1 MNRKIINLKDM
12 KKIVVALM
20 TMVMVLAGFRA
31 SAQGKWGA
39 DSANCIKYLSFY
51 DESYKS
57 KDYDNATINW
67 RKAYSSCPH
76 GIRQTMLTNGTE
88 LVRKLIN
95 KNKSNVVYRASL
107 IDTLMTLHEERA
119 KLFPK
124 YAVSALNNKGVD
136 IVNYMNG
143 DEKAVYEGLNDVISR
158 NGVNTR
164 TSLFIQDMNVAIEL
178 YKKGLV
184 SAEDVINTYQ
194 RNVDFLD
201 KAPAKTEAVA
211 EQNRKVK
218 TDLESLFI
226 TSKVAE
232 CDDLIALFTPRYEA
246 NPEDLALVSNIVKM
260 LSITED
266 CQDNDLFLNAVTSM
280 YKLDPSYNSAYYLY
294 RLNASRGNIDAA
306 LKYVDEA
313 IAYEASDASTDA
325 GYSFEAA
332 TFCFKNGRLAKAYS
346 YASKAQELDE
356 SISGKAFFLMGQI
369 WGATSCGG
377 DEIEKRAH
385 YWVAVDY
392 LNKAKAADASLADDA
407 NRAIGSFSIYFPET
421 AEAFMYNVTD
431 GQAYKV
437 VCNGMSASTTVRTRK

>member
-1 MNRKIINLKDM
+1 MNNNEKMVDM
-12 KKIVVALM
+12 KKIVVALL
-20 TMVMVLAGFRA
+20 TTVMVFAGFRA

-51 DESYKS
+51 DDSYKA
-57 KDYDNATINW
+57 KNFDNATVNW
-67 RKAYSSCPH
+67 RKAYAICPH
-76 GIRQTMLTNGTE
+76 GVRQTMLTNGTE
-88 LVRKLIN
+88 LLRKLIVKN
-95 KNKSNVVYRASL
+95 KNNATYRAALVDS
-107 IDTLMTLHEERA
+107 LMTIHEERA

-136 IVNYMNG
+136 IVNYLNG
-143 DEKAVYEGLNDVISR
+143 DDKAVYDGLNDIITR
-158 NGVNTR
+158 NAENTR
-164 TSLFIQDMNVAIEL
+164 NSLFIQDMNVAIEL
-178 YKKGLV
+178 YKKGAI

-194 RNVDFLD
+194 RNVDLLD
-201 KAPAKTEAVA
+201 KAPAKTPALA
-211 EQNRKVK
+211 EQNQKVK

-232 CDDLIALFTPRYEA
+232 CDDLITLFTPRYAEGSD
-246 NPEDLALVSNIVKM
+246 DLALVSNIVKM

-294 RLNASRGNIDAA
+294 RLNASRGNADAA

-313 IAYEASDASTDA
+313 IAYETSDASTDA
-325 GYSFEAA
+325 SYSFEAA
-332 TFCFKNGRLAKAYS
+332 AFCFKNGRFAKAYN
-346 YASKAQELDE
+346 YANNALSLDE
-356 SISGKAFFLMGQI
+356 SMAGKAYFLMGQI
-369 WGATSCGG
+369 WGSTSCGG

-392 LNKAKAADASLADDA
+392 LNKAKAADASLTEDA
-407 NRAIGSFSIYFPET
+407 NRAIGSYSIYFPET

-431 GQAYKV
+431 GQSYRV
-437 VCNGMSASTTVRTRK
+437 VCNGMSATTTVRTRK

>member
-1 MNRKIINLKDM
+1 MNKNEKNVDM
-12 KKIVVALM
+12 KKIVVVLM
-20 TMVMVLAGFRA
+20 TTVLVLAGFRA

-51 DESYKS
+51 DDSYKA
-57 KDYDNATINW
+57 KNYDNATVNW
-67 RKAYSSCPH
+67 RKAYAICPH
-76 GIRQTMLTNGTE
+76 GVRQTMLTNGTE
-88 LVRKLIN
+88 LMRKLIN
-95 KNKSNVVYRASL
+95 KNRNNVTYRAAL
-107 IDTLMTLHEERA
+107 IDSLMTLHEERA
-119 KLFPK
+119 QLFPK

-136 IVNYMNG
+136 IVNYYTG
-143 DEKAVYEGLNDVISR
+143 DDKAVYDGLNDVISR
-158 NGVNTR
+158 NGANTR
-164 TSLFIQDMNVAIEL
+164 TSLFIQNMNVAIEL
-178 YKKGLV
+178 YKKGVL

-194 RNVDFLD
+194 KNVDLLD
-201 KAPAKTEAVA
+201 KAPAKTQAVA
-211 EQNRKVK
+211 EQNQKVK

-232 CDDLIALFTPRYEA
+232 CDDLIALFTPRYETGS
-246 NPEDLALVSNIVKM
+246 EDLALVSNIVKM

-313 IAYEASDASTDA
+313 IAYETSDAATDA
-325 GYSFEAA
+325 NYSFEASA
-332 TFCFKNGRLAKAYS
+332 FCFKNGRLAKAYN
-346 YASKAQELDE
+346 YATSALSLDE
-356 SISGKAFFLMGQI
+356 SIAGKAYFLMGQI

-392 LNKAKAADASLADDA
+392 LNKAKAADASLTEDA
-407 NRAIGSFSIYFPET
+407 NRAIGSYSIYFPET

-431 GQAYKV
+431 GQAYRV
-437 VCNGMSASTTVRTRK
+437 VCNGMSATTTVRTRK

>member
-1 MNRKIINLKDM
+1 M
-12 KKIVVALM
+12 KKIVVALL
-20 TMVMVLAGFRA
+20 TIVMVLAGFKA

-51 DESYKS
+51 DDSYKA
-57 KDYDNATINW
+57 KDYDNATVNW
-67 RKAYSSCPH
+67 RKAYAICPH
-76 GIRQTMLTNGTE
+76 GVRQTMLTNGTE
-88 LVRKLIN
+88 LVRKLIT
-95 KNKSNVVYRASL
+95 KNKGNVVYRAAL
-107 IDTLMTLHEERA
+107 VDTLMALHEERA
-119 KLFPK
+119 QLFPK
-124 YAVSALNNKGVD
+124 YSVTALNNKGVD
-136 IVNYMNG
+136 IVNYFMG
-143 DEKAVYEGLNDVISR
+143 DEKAVFDGLNDVISR
-158 NGVNTR
+158 NGVSTR
-164 TSLFIQDMNVAIEL
+164 TGLFIQNMNAAIEL
-178 YKKGLV
+178 YKKGLI

-201 KAPAKTEAVA
+201 KAPANTPAVA
-211 EQNRKVK
+211 EQNQKVK

-232 CDDLIALFTPRYEA
+232 CDDLIALLTPRYETGS
-246 NPEDLALVSNIVKM
+246 EDIAVVTNIVKM

-266 CQDNDLFLNAVTSM
+266 CQDNDLFLSAVTSL

-313 IAYEASDASTDA
+313 IAYETSDATTDA

-332 TFCFKNGRLAKAYS
+332 AFCFKNGRLAKAYN
-346 YASKAQELDE
+346 YATKAQELDE
-356 SISGKAFFLMGQI
+356 SISGKAYFLMGQI

-407 NRAIGSFSIYFPET
+407 NRSIGAYSVYFPET

-431 GQAYKV
+431 GQAYRV
-437 VCNGMSASTTVRTRK
+437 VCNGMSATTTVRTRK

>member
-1 MNRKIINLKDM
+1 M
-12 KKIVVALM
+12 KKIVVALL
-20 TMVMVLAGFRA
+20 TTLMVFAGLRA

-51 DESYKS
+51 DDSYKA
-57 KDYDNATINW
+57 KDFDNAPTNW
-67 RKAYSSCPH
+67 RKAYAICPH
-76 GIRQTMLTNGTE
+76 GVRQTMLTNGTE

-95 KNKSNVVYRASL
+95 KNKSNVVYRTAL

-119 KLFPK
+119 QLFPK
-124 YAVSALNNKGVD
+124 YATSALNNKGVD
-136 IVNYMNG
+136 IVNYLTG
-143 DEKAVYEGLNDVISR
+143 DDKAIFDGLNDVIAR

-178 YKKGLV
+178 YKKGVL

-194 RNVDFLD
+194 KNVDLLD
-201 KAPAKTEAVA
+201 KAPAKTAAVA
-211 EQNRKVK
+211 EQNQKVK

-232 CDDLIALFTPRYEA
+232 CQDLIALFTPRYETGA
-246 NPEDLALVSNIVKM
+246 DDITLVSNIVKM

-280 YKLDPSYNSAYYLY
+280 YKLEPSYNSAYYLY

-306 LKYVDEA
+306 LKYIDEA
-313 IAYEASDASTDA
+313 VAYETSDATTDA
-325 GYSFEAA
+325 NYSFEAA
-332 TFCFKNGRLAKAYS
+332 AFCFKNGRLAKS
-346 YASKAQELDE
+346 YNYAQNALNLDAN
-356 SISGKAFFLMGQI
+356 IAGKAYFLMGQV

-392 LNKAKAADASLADDA
+392 LNKAKAADPSLTEDA
-407 NRAIGSFSIYFPET
+407 NRAISSFSIYFPET

-431 GQAYKV
+431 GQAYRV

>member
-1 MNRKIINLKDM
+1 MNNNEKMSDM
-12 KKIVVALM
+12 KKIVVALL
-20 TMVMVLAGFRA
+20 TAVMVFAGFRA

-51 DESYKS
+51 DDSYKA
-57 KDYDNATINW
+57 KDYDNATVNW
-67 RKAYSSCPH
+67 RKAYAICPH
-76 GIRQTMLTNGTE
+76 GVRQTMLTNGTE
-88 LVRKLIN
+88 LMRKLIN
-95 KNKSNVVYRASL
+95 KNKGNVTYRAAL
-107 IDTLMTLHEERA
+107 IDSLMTLHEERA
-119 KLFPK
+119 QLFPK

-136 IVNYMNG
+136 IVNYISG
-143 DEKAVYEGLNDVISR
+143 DDKALYEGLNDVITR
-158 NGVNTR
+158 NAENTR

-178 YKKGLV
+178 YKKGVV

-194 RNVDFLD
+194 RNVDLLD
-201 KAPAKTEAVA
+201 KAPAKTQAVA
-211 EQNRKVK
+211 EQNQKVK

-232 CDDLIALFTPRYEA
+232 CDDLIALFTPRYETGS
-246 NPEDLALVSNIVKM
+246 DDIKLVSNIVKM

-325 GYSFEAA
+325 NYSFEAA
-332 TFCFKNGRLAKAYS
+332 TFCFKNGRLAKAYN
-346 YASKAQELDE
+346 YASNALSLDE
-356 SISGKAFFLMGQI
+356 KLAGKAYFLMGQI

-392 LNKAKAADASLADDA
+392 LNKAKAADSTLADDA
-407 NRAIGSFSIYFPET
+407 NRAIGSYSIYFPET

-431 GQAYKV
+431 GQSYRV
-437 VCNGMSASTTVRTRK
+437 VCNGMSATTTVRTRK

>member
-1 MNRKIINLKDM
+1 M
-12 KKIVVALM
+12 KKIVV
-20 TMVMVLAGFRA
+20 VLLTTVLVFAGFRA

-51 DESYKS
+51 DDSYKA
-57 KDYDNATINW
+57 KDYENATVNW
-67 RKAYSSCPH
+67 RKAYSHCPH
-76 GIRQTMLTNGTE
+76 GVRQTMLVNGTE
-88 LVRKLIN
+88 LMRKLIN
-95 KNKSNVVYRASL
+95 KNKNNVVYRAAL

-119 KLFPK
+119 QYFPK
-124 YAVSALNNKGVD
+124 YAVTALNNKGSD
-136 IVNYMNG
+136 IVNYSRS
-143 DEKAVYEGLNDVISR
+143 DADVYNGLNDIISR
-158 NGVNTR
+158 NGSNTKA
-164 TSLFIQDMNVAIEL
+164 SLFIQNMNAVIEM
-178 YKKGLV
+178 YKKGAA
-184 SAEDVINTYQ
+184 SPEDVINTYQ
-194 RNVDFLD
+194 RNAGLLE
-201 KAPAKTEAVA
+201 KAPAKSAAAV
-211 EQNRKVK
+211 EQNQKVK

-232 CDDLIALFTPRYEA
+232 CSDLIALFTPRYNES
-246 NPEDLALVSNIVKM
+246 PDDLSLVSNIVKM

-306 LKYVDEA
+306 LQYIDEA
-313 IAYEASDASTDA
+313 IAYDASDASVDG

-332 TFCFKNGRLAKAYS
+332 AYCFKNGRLAKAHN
-346 YASKAQELDE
+346 YASNAIGFDSSLA
-356 SISGKAFFLMGQI
+356 GKAYFLIGQI

-392 LNKAKAADASLADDA
+392 LIKAKNADSTLADDA
-407 NRAIGSFSIYFPET
+407 NRAISSYSVYFPET

-431 GQAYKV
+431 GQSYRV
-437 VCNGMSASTTVRTRK
+437 VCNGMSANTTVRTRK